1 MTPGILGRLRSAV
14 GSAVSEDRDGRP
26 RVTPDSI
33 DGLAA
38 VLGLASD
45 EHWLVRVEGG
55 RTWMPADAP
64 ADLAVSTE
72 RLDRITSV
80 APADLVA
87 TVQAGAT
94 IRAVGSR
101 LAGHRTW
108 LAIDP
113 PGSPDR
119 TLGSV
124 LATATAGGVRHRFG
138 PVRDQVLGTTVVTG
152 DGRVVRAGGIVVKNV
167 AGFDLSKVQIG
178 GFGAFGVIAEAN
190 VRLRAL
196 PGAQRTLLATGDLD
210 PLANAA
216 QVLINAGI
224 DAMTIDLLS
233 PATTGARA
241 WRLLVEMIGT
251 EEAVAAEVER
261 AQRIGSGLSWETVSD
276 AAAVALR
283 SATAEA
289 ALEGTVTIRAGVL
302 PASIPD
308 VADLVAETL
317 GPGRITAS
325 VGRGGLRWAGG
336 TSAGKLVALRHTLAA
351 REIPVTVERAP
362 WPFRA
367 DTGHFGA
374 FREGVRPLSGRVR
387 AVFDPR
393 GILMAPIEGTGNA

>member
-1 MTPGILGRLRSAV
+1 MTPGILGRLKSTL
-14 GSAVSEDRDGRP
+14 GPGVSEGRDGRP
-26 RVTPDSI
+26 RVAPDSI

-38 VLGLASD
+38 ALGLAS
-45 EHWLVRVEGG
+45 EENWRVRIEGG
-55 RTWMPADAP
+55 RTWMPDDAP

-72 RLDRITSV
+72 CLNRIASV
-80 APADLVA
+80 APSDLVA

-94 IRAVGSR
+94 IRAVSER
-101 LAGHRTW
+101 LAVHRTW

-124 LATATAGGVRHRFG
+124 LATGTAGGVRHRFG

-167 AGFDLSKVQIG
+167 AGFDLSKIQIG
-178 GFGAFGVIAEAN
+178 GFGAFGIIAEAN

-196 PGAQRTLLATGDLD
+196 PAARRTLLATGDLD
-210 PLANAA
+210 AVANAA
-216 QVLINAGI
+216 AALVTASI
-224 DAMTIDLLS
+224 DAITIELVS
-233 PATTGARA
+233 PAATGATG
-241 WRLLVEMIGT
+241 WRLVVEIIGT
-251 EEAVAAEVER
+251 DDAVAAEAER
-261 AQRIGSGLSWETVSD
+261 ARQVGSDLTWDTVTG
-276 AAAVALR
+276 AAAVTLR
-283 SATAEA
+283 SALAEA
-289 ALEGTVTIRAGVL
+289 ALEGPVTIRAGVL

-308 VADLVAETL
+308 LADLVVEAL
-317 GPGRITAS
+317 GSGRITAS
-325 VGRGGLRWAGG
+325 AGRGGLRWSGHA
-336 TSAGKLVALRHTLAA
+336 SAAKLVALRQTLAA

-367 DTGHFGA
+367 ETGHFGA

-393 GILMAPIEGTGNA
+393 AILMAPIDGAGNA